1 MKYGDVGGRD
11 GFSVVEVIIA
21 MVVLSFGVLAM
32 AAMSS
37 HLLMQIRIADSQTER
52 AAAVQQVVEQLRA
65 MPYETLQTRESGSAG
80 TIGSFDIEWER
91 RTTDA
96 NLTRIDVYTTGPG
109 YRSGEGW
116 LLERQDTFLISLA
129 RMD

>member
-1 MKYGDVGGRD
+1 MKHGKQMGRD

-37 HLLMQIRIADSQTER
+37 HLLMQIRIADSRTER

-65 MPYETLQTRESGSAG
+65 MPYENLQTRESGSAG
-80 TIGSFDIEWER
+80 TIGSFDIQWER

-129 RMD
+129 RLD

>member
-1 MKYGDVGGRD
+1 MKYGDIGGRD

-37 HLLMQIRIADSQTER
+37 HLLMQIRVADSQTER

-65 MPYETLQTRESGSAG
+65 MPYETLQTRASGSAG